1 MVHATD
7 TAATIPA
14 AMAEA
19 TAVGMAEVIT
29 LPGAVI
35 RAAMVVV
42 PTTTA
47 ADLRAATV
55 VGIPVITAESITVAA
70 MAADIPVVTVEDTP
84 AATEVGTGAVITGG
98 NSLPPPKGFG

>member
-35 RAAMVVV
+35 RAAMVD

-47 ADLRAATV
+47 GTEGDLPVVMGAGTPAGTAGAITAAVMAEAIPVATVATV
-55 VGIPVITAESITVAA
+55 V
-70 MAADIPVVTVEDTP
+70 DT
-84 AATEVGTGAVITGG
+84 AATAAVTTGVE
-98 NSLPPPKGFG
+98 